1 MRCSEVP
8 RGPRAMLSH
17 PPPRPPPA
25 QGRPPTHLPTQPRP
39 PTHHHQPPSEVA
51 RTLRVLAVFFN
62 QHLAGGGAAGTR
74 SVTPRSAG
82 RSAQVVRRLQR
93 QAQPA
98 QPLRACGAGA
108 GFFGCGARVAK
119 PKEEVFSL
127 RLGLELLAVI
137 PIPGEVLAQYQST
150 GEGPAG
156 DALAACER
164 VRLVIGT
171 PVSHVFG
178 WLLLSTPVGHE
189 FRGRLSGQYD

>member
-17 PPPRPPPA
+17 PAAPNA

-39 PTHHHQPPSEVA
+39 TTHHHQPPSEVA
-51 RTLRVLAVFFN
+51 RTLRVLAVFFH

-108 GFFGCGARVAK
+108 GFIGCGARVAK
-119 PKEEVFSL
+119 PKEEVVSL
-127 RLGLELLAVI
+127 CLGLELLAVI
-137 PIPGEVLAQYQST
+137 PIPGEVLAQCQST

-156 DALAACER
+156 DAFAACER

-171 PVSHVFG
+171 PVSRVFG

-189 FRGRLSGQYD
+189 FRGRLSGQSD